1 MTHAERSAR
10 YARLS
15 TALALMSD
23 EQLARRLN
31 EAEPLAAG
39 IGGTTLALRIEGIEV
54 FAKRLRL
61 TDLERRPD
69 HRMSTRNLFD
79 LPTY

>member
-39 IGGTTLALRIEGIEV
+39 EPVPVTLAATPTTVVLDFG
-54 FAKRLRL
+54 
-61 TDLERRPD
+61 TDPPRTQMRP
-69 HRMSTRNLFD
+69 TRS
-79 LPTY
+79 